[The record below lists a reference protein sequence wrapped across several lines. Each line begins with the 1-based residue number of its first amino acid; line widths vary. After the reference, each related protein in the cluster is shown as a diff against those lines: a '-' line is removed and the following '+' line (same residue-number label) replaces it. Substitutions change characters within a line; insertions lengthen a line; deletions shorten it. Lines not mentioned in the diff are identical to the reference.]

1 MAQETSLSMIAK
13 RHDLIEFSANWR
25 NDPLPRQGEIRT
37 ENVPL
42 SKSIYNPDDSGQ
54 GLASTQST
62 PSPSIRMEDLLNSY
76 EEPEDTGRLPYQAL
90 PGLNMAVN
98 MATLTMQ
105 ERHFFTTLA
114 PTQLQDPCALMQWVV
129 DQGRVMTRFLENGR
143 NHSLCARPQCE
154 QDPAFYSASDSLS
167 SGKDATRSNDTS
179 SLPSPSPSQQSYDGE
194 AFDLDTKHS
203 TLASSQSSQGCI
215 CPKMLLR

>member
-13 RHDLIEFSANWR
+13 RHNLIRFSANWR
-25 NDPLPRQGEIRT
+25 NDPLPRQSETRT
-37 ENVPL
+37 ESVPL
-42 SKSIYNPDDSGQ
+42 SNFIYNSDASGLV
-54 GLASTQST
+54 LASTQST
-62 PSPSIRMEDLLNSY
+62 PSPSIRIQDLLNPY
-76 EEPEDTGRLPYQAL
+76 EEPEDIGRLPYQAL

-129 DQGRVMTRFLENGR
+129 DKGRVMTCLLDNGR
-143 NHSLCARPQCE
+143 NQSLFARPQCD
-154 QDPAFYSASDSLS
+154 QDSDVCSASSSLNFS
-167 SGKDATRSNDTS
+167 KEIMRSNCTS

-194 AFDLDTKHS
+194 VFDLDTKHS
-203 TLASSQSSQGCI
+203 TLESPQPSEGCI
-215 CPKMLLR
+215 CPTMLLG